1 MEPESRDRLCIDL
14 YIVYKPLILL
24 LIYNVENSFQDLNM
38 LALISPLITVLSNYF
53 RVYCEFESVSFAA
66 Q

>member
-1 MEPESRDRLCIDL
+1 MEVDCKDRLGIYL
-14 YIVYKPLILL
+14 YSVYKPLISF

-38 LALISPLITVLSNYF
+38 LALISPLITVLSNGF
-53 RVYCEFESVSFAA
+53 RVYCEWESVSFVA